1 MIKMEQMIQ
10 TSKANCVGCY
20 GCYNICPQRAITM
33 KEDTEGFVY
42 PAIQEKKCIKCE
54 ACSHVCPVLN
64 PVNNQNDGEP
74 ETYAA
79 INEDWTVRQESSS
92 GGIFQ
97 LIAESILRQGGV
109 VFGAGFDNTWEVVH
123 QAAQNT
129 SELAKL
135 RTSKYVQSRIEDTY
149 SNVKKIL
156 ESGRQALFVGTPCQ
170 CIALKRYLNKEYSN
184 LTLVDFICHGVPS
197 PAVWRKYRTWRTC
210 GKEIE
215 RISFRNKNLSW
226 ERYLLVFLIKNTNK
240 YLAKDLE
247 HDLYLR
253 GFLQNIY
260 LRPSCHQ
267 CKFCRK
273 HRLTDVTLADFWG
286 VQEEL
291 PEMYDGKGTSLVFIH
306 SDKGRNIFKSLKA
319 KKKKTT
325 FAKAIKYNPSMVQPA
340 IPSPNREKFF
350 QAFATGNIPINELI
364 YKNLQKPSI
373 KQRIK
378 GGLRRVPGVVWA
390 YNALRGKR

>member
-1 MIKMEQMIQ
+1 MIKIEEMIQ
-10 TSKANCVGCY
+10 TSKENCVGCY
-20 GCYNICPQRAITM
+20 GCYNICPKQAIQM
-33 KEDTEGFVY
+33 KEDEEGFSY
-42 PAIQEKKCIKCE
+42 PTIQEKKCIQCE
-54 ACSHVCPVLN
+54 ACSRVCPVLH
-64 PVNNQNDGEP
+64 PIITSNDEP

-79 INEDWTVRQESSS
+79 INEDWSVRQDSSS

-97 LIAESILRQGGV
+97 LIAESILQQGGV
-109 VFGAGFDNTWEVVH
+109 VFGAGFDDAWDVVH
-123 QAAQNT
+123 QAAQSK

-149 SNVKKIL
+149 SNIKKIL
-156 ESGRQALFVGTPCQ
+156 ESDRQVLFVGTPCQ
-170 CIALKRYLNKEYSN
+170 CIALKRYLNKEYSH
-184 LTLVDFICHGVPS
+184 LILVDFICHGVPS
-197 PAVWRKYRTWRTC
+197 PAVWRQYRIWRTC

-240 YLAKDLE
+240 YLAKDLG

-273 HRLTDVTLADFWG
+273 HRPTDVTLADFWG

-306 SDKGRNIFKSLKA
+306 SEKGKKIFESLHV

-325 FAKAIKYNPSMVQPA
+325 FNKAIKYNPSMVQPA

-350 QAFATGNIPINELI
+350 QEFAAGNLPINELI
-364 YKNLQKPSI
+364 YKNLQQPSMI
-373 KQRIK
+373 QRIK
-378 GGLRRVPGVVWA
+378 GIVRRVPGVVWM
-390 YNALRGKR
+390 YKTLRGK